1 MTNRD
6 TLSIMPNASARPPI
20 HALPRPSEELRVS
33 THLYLAAGMALLIG
47 MLVASYMQ
55 ASAGLA
61 ALKQFGIANQRADHL
76 DRLSQLLLHA
86 QSATR
91 GYALTGSQSQL
102 NSYRA
107 TVPLIQDILRVIER
121 DHVTQSR
128 SDIVRLVRLAHGV
141 AARQEITT
149 RHLESGLAAKKSWF
163 EEGTLAMDAYLQQH
177 NKMKVDLLTNNLQN
191 VRQSVSGFE
200 MARVSTVLLAIA
212 SLLLLLLTISQQQK
226 KQELQA
232 RIRHLLEAEN
242 ERLDHEVHLRTAEL
256 TNLATYLTD
265 VRETEKLHL
274 ARELHDEL
282 GALLTAAKLDAD
294 WIERK
299 LPPDMRALVEQRLT
313 RLRQSLVGGITL
325 KRRITNNLRPALL
338 YDLGLIEALKSLVA
352 EFAADG
358 EAEITADLPEDCPDL
373 SDEVSL
379 SLFRIVQEALTN
391 VRKYAQARH
400 VHITLRTKGDAVELS
415 ITDDGVGFDPH
426 SPKLARHGLA
436 GIKHRVFTHGGQL
449 DIRTA
454 PGKGVAISVVLPL

>member
-1 MTNRD
+1 M
-6 TLSIMPNASARPPI
+6 IMPNTSARPPV
-20 HALPRPSEELRVS
+20 HALPLPPDELRVS
-33 THLYLAAGMALLIG
+33 THLYMAAGMALLIG

-55 ASAGLA
+55 ASAGLE
-61 ALKQFGIANQRADHL
+61 ALKQFGVANQRADHL

-86 QSATR
+86 QAATR
-91 GYALTGSQSQL
+91 GYALTRSPTQL
-102 NSYRA
+102 ESYRA

-121 DHVTQSR
+121 DHVTESR
-128 SDIVRLVRLAHGV
+128 SDISRLVRLAHGV

-149 RHLESGLAAKKSWF
+149 RHLEQGMAPKKSWF
-163 EEGTLAMDAYLQQH
+163 EEGSLAMEAYQRQH
-177 NKMKVDLLTNNLQN
+177 NKMKVDLLTTNLQN
-191 VRQSVSGFE
+191 VRKSVSGFE

-232 RIRHLLEAEN
+232 KIRHLLEAEN
-242 ERLDHEVHLRTAEL
+242 ERLDHEVRLRTAEL

-299 LPPDMRALVEQRLT
+299 LPPETRALVEQRLT
-313 RLRQSLVGGITL
+313 RLRQSLTGGITL

-352 EFAADG
+352 EFREDG
-358 EAEITADLPEDCPDL
+358 EAEITVDLPEDCPEL
-373 SDEVSL
+373 SEDVSL

-400 VHITLRTKGDAVELS
+400 VHVALRMQGTSVELS
-415 ITDDGVGFDPH
+415 IEDDGIGFDPH
-426 SPKLARHGLA
+426 SPQVARHGLA

-454 PGKGVAISVVLPL
+454 PGKGVAIQVALPL